1 MSFHAHGLVVKRL
14 RLGLGLGLGTGICD
28 WDWEWGMA
36 NGKWEFI
43 INNLMF

>member
-14 RLGLGLGLGTGICD
+14 RLGLGLGLGTGIGD